1 MKQKILNGLKTAYGI
16 LMSVSFF
23 AGFLPL
29 IPFVIAL
36 IVGGA
41 WGEKV
46 SVFLYQDYYPWVIIL
61 GSVAVVVGVIA
72 LYVGRIESL
81 SLKNIAGNE
90 EKTEDASASNAS
102 EKKEDAEQK

>member
-1 MKQKILNGLKTAYGI
+1 MKQKILSGLKTAYGI

-46 SVFLYQDYYPWVIIL
+46 SVFLYQDYYPGVIIL

-72 LYVGRIESL
+72 LYVGKIESL
-81 SLKNIAGNE
+81 SLKNIAGNG
-90 EKTEDASASNAS
+90 EKTENESDSAGPQ
-102 EKKEDAEQK
+102 KMEDAK